1 MRIYLITIILVL
13 ITFTAY
19 SQSIT
24 IGEDGIVRCKDVPI
38 GTRQTIAGS
47 TYQVVDY
54 ETVIVLRFQG
64 ADLSKLCVSNITSMA
79 MLFFMADFNGDIN
92 NWDVSNVTDMTLMFA
107 ISTFNKPLNKWNVGK
122 VTDMKEMFTGAS
134 FNQPI
139 DNWDVS
145 KVTDM
150 SDMFTGSEFNQPI
163 GSWNVGNVKSMSYM
177 FHESPFNQP
186 IGDWDVSKVTDM
198 GFMFAITDFNQPIG
212 NWDVRSVVNM
222 ESIFAETPF
231 NQEIGDWNVSSVENM
246 EFMFSTS
253 MFNKP
258 LAKWNTDNVENMDY
272 MFANSPFNQPINTW
286 CVAKILTEPQFFST
300 FSPLTAANKPVWGSC
315 ANPTSIEGTEL
326 VTVFT
331 LDQNYPNP
339 FNPTTTIRFGLP
351 ESEQVTIRV
360 YDVNGRMIAELVNNQ
375 MYTAGNHQLTF
386 DASGLSTGVY
396 IYNLTTNSGFTMSR
410 KLVLIK

>member
-1 MRIYLITIILVL
+1 MKKIYLIVL
-13 ITFTAY
+13 LFVVTATQLF
-19 SQSIT
+19 SQSVT

-54 ETVIVLRFQG
+54 ETAFVLRIQG
-64 ADLSKLCVSNITSMA
+64 ADLSKLCVSNITNMA

-92 NWDVSNVTDMTLMFA
+92 NWDVSNVTNMTQMFLG
-107 ISTFNKPLNKWNVGK
+107 SSFNKPLNKWNVGK

-145 KVTDM
+145 QVTDM
-150 SDMFTGSEFNQPI
+150 SDMFTDSEFNQPI

-177 FHESPFNQP
+177 FYDSPFNQP
-186 IGDWDVSKVTDM
+186 IGNWDVSKVTDM
-198 GFMFAITDFNQPIG
+198 GFMFAITDFDQPIG

-222 ESIFAETPF
+222 ESMFTESPF

-253 MFNKP
+253 LFNKP

-272 MFANSPFNQPINTW
+272 MFAGSPFNQPINTW
-286 CVAKILTEPQFFST
+286 CVAKIPAEPKDFST
-300 FSPLTAANKPVWGSC
+300 FSPLTAANKPVWGTC
-315 ANPTSIEGTEL
+315 TNPTSIEGTEL
-326 VTVFT
+326 VTMFT

-339 FNPTTTIRFGLP
+339 FNPTTQLQFSLP
-351 ESEQVTIRV
+351 QTTEVKLEVFNLLGQR
-360 YDVNGRMIAELVNNQ
+360 IATLVNETRS
-375 MYTAGNHQLTF
+375 MGTHTVTF
-386 DASGLSTGVY
+386 DGQNLSSGVY
-396 IYNLTTNSGFTMSR
+396 IYRLVTPEFSESKTMHLL
-410 KLVLIK
+410 K